1 MQKYKFTKLI
11 LAAALASTTML
22 SHAAK
27 LEVGAILLDTRGEW
41 MSEVIHG
48 MEAAGEEL
56 DVKVRIVDSNG
67 DLSKEAS
74 LIDNF
79 IARQVDAITLSPLN
93 DESSIAAFERAVD
106 AGIPVITWNSKVNS
120 PKSKYFVGV
129 NNYDLGKKT
138 GEVAVEYIK
147 NEMDGKANLAV
158 IGTHKYSVGLERVNG
173 FLDQV
178 KALPGVK
185 IVANQDAEYVELG
198 LTVTENILEANPDVN
213 LVWAWNLTS
222 MLGAYAAIDS
232 KQDNKPM
239 LMGTDMSLDVAR
251 YMENDNS
258 FLLAVTTQQP
268 YEIGRQSIYRAVDV
282 AKAGQTDSEV
292 LVPLKTY
299 HSNDKQSLK
308 EYNESRDY
316 LK

>member
-1 MQKYKFTKLI
+1 MNKSKFTKLV
-11 LAAALASTTML
+11 LAAALASSAVL
-22 SHAAK
+22 AQAAK

-41 MSEVIHG
+41 MSEVVHG
-48 MEAAGEEL
+48 MKAAGEEL

-79 IARQVDAITLSPLN
+79 IAQQVDAITLSPLN

-106 AGIPVITWNSKVNS
+106 EGIPVITWNSKVNT

-129 NNYDLGKKT
+129 NNYDLGKQT
-138 GEVAVEYIK
+138 GEVAVDYI
-147 NEMDGKANLAV
+147 NEQMSGKATLAV

-178 KALPGVK
+178 QKLPGVT

-198 LTVTENILEANPDVN
+198 LTVTENILEANPDVDM
-213 LVWAWNLTS
+213 VWAWNLTS
-222 MLGAYAAIDS
+222 MLGAYAAIDA
-232 KQDNKPM
+232 KQGDKPI

-251 YMENDNS
+251 YMENKGT
-258 FLLAVTTQQP
+258 FLVAVTTQQP
-268 YEIGRQSIYRAVDV
+268 YEIGRQAIYRAVEV
-282 AKAGQTDSEV
+282 AKTGKTDSEV

-299 HSNDKQSLK
+299 LADDKKSLDDYIDNR
-308 EYNESRDY
+308 EY